1 MIVSRL
7 RTWVI
12 QLPRPL
18 FLVVRFWYRLGRELS
33 RIPVWI
39 YRLIKYHV
47 GDRSP
52 DLPVVGLH
60 TVFIAKENI
69 LFLKEWI
76 LYHRLKGIEH
86 FFLYDNSGV
95 TRSSALVES
104 SPHTIHG
111 RVTKYG
117 VPYDEIVRM
126 SPEDVQDVLDEIER
140 EIPEVKIVK
149 WRPRDEDGKIMYA
162 QIRAQNDALER
173 YGRQLVDWMVFM
185 DMDEYLVSDESVPEL
200 CRWLESRGYDGGLMS
215 ERVMPTRLDN
225 VDRYVIENNTALNV
239 PYPVGIKYL
248 CATRHTLHANVH
260 SFTSLSRQHR
270 FDQKRAFFLHY
281 KMPSLHPDMRGK
293 FEEAESSIDPALT
306 DALKEASGRYCD
318 PRWRLSKVHPDW
330 RRMMGQINPKWHL
343 EERAT

>member
-7 RTWVI
+7 RNWVI

-18 FLVVRFWYRLGRELS
+18 YLVVRFWYRLGRELS
-33 RIPVWI
+33 RIPFWI

-47 GDRSP
+47 GNRSP
-52 DLPVVGLH
+52 VLPVVGLH

-95 TRSSALVES
+95 TRSSAWVES

-117 VPYDEIVRM
+117 VPYDEVVLM
-126 SPEDVQDVLDEIER
+126 SPEEVQDVLDEIER
-140 EIPEVKIVK
+140 EIPGVRIVK
-149 WRPRDEDGKIMYA
+149 WHPRDEDGKVMYA
-162 QIRAQNDALER
+162 QIQAQNDALER
-173 YGRQLVDWMVFM
+173 YGEAVDWMAFM

-215 ERVMPTRLDN
+215 DRVMSTRLDN
-225 VDRYVIENNTALNV
+225 VDRYVTETNMALSV
-239 PYPVGIKYL
+239 PFPAATKYL
-248 CATRHTLHANVH
+248 CATGHTLHANVH
-260 SFTSLSRQHR
+260 SFTSLSRQHK
-270 FDQKRAFFLHY
+270 FDQRRAFFLHY
-281 KMPSLHPDMRGK
+281 KMPSLHPDMREK

-306 DALKEASGRYCD
+306 VALKEMSGRYSD
-318 PRWRLSKVHPDW
+318 PEWRLSRVHPDW
-330 RRMMGQINPKWHL
+330 RRMMKQVNPLWHFG
-343 EERAT
+343 ESTT